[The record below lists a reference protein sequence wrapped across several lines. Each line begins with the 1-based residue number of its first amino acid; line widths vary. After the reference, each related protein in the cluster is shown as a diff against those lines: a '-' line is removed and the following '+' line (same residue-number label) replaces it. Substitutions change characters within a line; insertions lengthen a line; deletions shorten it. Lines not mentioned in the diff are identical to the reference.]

1 MSLKEATAELHS
13 QAEKMEFNQR
23 MFKGELSEREYCKYL
38 QNMFHIFVALESKGL
53 PTPKLN
59 RIHNF
64 VTDINEL
71 NGSEGIGTL
80 NDALASTLEY
90 FQYLNNLH
98 PEQLKPH
105 IYLNYLALAYGGQ
118 MMKSKVPGS
127 GTIYDFIDMQEAVGS
142 IRAIQK
148 DEWADEVNAGFKYII
163 KILDELQTQSEQPSI

>member
-1 MSLKEATAELHS
+1 MNLKEATAELHS
-13 QAEKMEFNQR
+13 KAEKMEFNQR
-23 MFKGELSEREYCKYL
+23 MFRGELNNGEYLRYL
-38 QNMFHIFVALESKGL
+38 QNMFHIFVALETRGL
-53 PTPKLN
+53 PYKKLS

-71 NGSEGIGTL
+71 NGNESIGVL
-80 NDALASTLEY
+80 ADAVKPTIDY

-98 PEQLKPH
+98 PEQVKPH

-127 GTIYDFIDMQEAVGS
+127 GTIYDFEDMQEAVGS

-148 DEWADEVNAGFKYII
+148 DEWADEVNAGFTHII
-163 KILDELQTQSEQPSI
+163 NILDELQKQSEQPSI